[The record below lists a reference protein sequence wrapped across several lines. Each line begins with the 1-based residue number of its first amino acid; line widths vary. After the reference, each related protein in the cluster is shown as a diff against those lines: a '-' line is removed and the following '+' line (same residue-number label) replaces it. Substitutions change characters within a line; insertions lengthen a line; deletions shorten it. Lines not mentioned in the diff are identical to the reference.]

1 MNRKFSVLLRGI
13 ALLTAILLTLPLLAA
28 CKKEQELTEGEPS
41 LTVDE
46 DGVMN
51 FLVKLGAADLQAH
64 AGQTAYLY
72 ELTPGEGV
80 SAINEKSAMLQNKV
94 SSKIRFA
101 FPVTTEDGMD
111 RRCNTYLMTFSD
123 GTIFS
128 EPIPLSNP
136 EVLATNTEPFP
147 NANGIKGMASVSEEL
162 ARSLHSTHTL
172 ISLSASE
179 LLTGDAAASRNGVT
193 VALNEALLEQTDKQV
208 ADAARAGM
216 QISLE
221 LILDPDL
228 SVATG
233 AAIVNLLT
241 DRYKDAESG
250 AVTALI
256 LKDGKPAFVGA
267 DDEVADDVY
276 RASVEKYAQLMGVA
290 HTAMVSRVQNGRVYF
305 GADLKTEKMKSYV
318 ADVYEALNETASVPF
333 GVALYPRSLTGSL
346 LSEQNGEGAPSDDAH
361 GDLLLSDLTD
371 AAEFFSDKLGRTSR
385 LCILGLKISAA
396 DPELQSALYTYAYR
410 AARNAQADFLIYGTP
425 VDDETGLYDSN
436 GLPRPAAECFALA
449 DTSEN
454 LLGETLASNRLGAE
468 WERLNSVRAA
478 RVSITEPANRGVS
491 EDLGKRYFDFS
502 EGDPMGFAA
511 VGTATE
517 PAVVTSES
525 WNGQVMMTAISGG
538 AFGEASG
545 LRCEVTEVKK
555 LRNAHVL
562 SANLLPQ
569 SSGAEEAE
577 VTLLLEGTAADG
589 RAISLRSSL
598 TLPCNEWQAVSFHVR
613 GFTSLMDEN
622 APCSVTLTMEPSSEN
637 APSDAHHALWLH
649 SVNLRQ
655 AAPDYS
661 GILLVGIVAAGFG
674 VGFSVVLILSVQKKK
689 RERRDRA

>member
-1 MNRKFSVLLRGI
+1 MNRKFSASLRGI
-13 ALLTAILLTLPLLAA
+13 ALLTAILLMLPLFAA

-46 DGVMN
+46 DGTVT
-51 FLVKLGAADLQAH
+51 FLLKLGATDLQAH

-72 ELTPGEGV
+72 ELAPGESV

-101 FPVTTEDGMD
+101 FPVTAEDGTD

-123 GTIFS
+123 GTIYS

-136 EVLATNTEPFP
+136 EALATNTEAFP

-179 LLTGDAAASRNGVT
+179 LLAGDVAASWNGVT
-193 VALNEALLEQTDKQV
+193 VALNGALLERTDKQV
-208 ADAARAGM
+208 SDAARAEM

-233 AAIVNLLT
+233 AAVIDLLME
-241 DRYKDAESG
+241 RYDDAESG

-256 LKDGKPAFVGA
+256 LKDGKPAFVGIE
-267 DDEVADDVY
+267 DDAAESAY
-276 RASVEKYAQLMGVA
+276 RDSVERYAQLMRVA
-290 HTAMVSRVQNGRVYF
+290 HTAMVSRARNGRVYF
-305 GADLKTEKMKSYV
+305 GADLHTEEMKSYV
-318 ADVYEALNETASVPF
+318 VDVYEKLKETVSVPF
-333 GVALYPRSLTGSL
+333 GVALYPLSLTESL
-346 LSEQNGEGAPSDDAH
+346 LPEEPVSDERD
-361 GDLLLSDLTD
+361 GKLLLSDLTE
-371 AAEFFSDKLGRTSR
+371 AAEFFSDKLGKRSQ
-385 LCILGLKISAA
+385 LCILGLKISAE
-396 DPELQSALYTYAYR
+396 DPDLQSALYTYAFR
-410 AARNAQADFLIYGTP
+410 AAQNAKADFLIYDTP

-436 GLPRPAAECFALA
+436 GIPRPAAECFALA

-454 LLGETLASNRLGAE
+454 LLGETLASNRLSEE
-468 WERLNSVRAA
+468 WSRLNSIRPT
-478 RVSITEPANRGVS
+478 RVSMEEPANRGVS
-491 EDLGKRYFDFS
+491 DDLGKRYFDFS

-511 VGTATE
+511 AGNATA
-517 PAVVTSES
+517 PAVVNSES
-525 WNGQVMMTAISGG
+525 WNTQVMMSAITTG

-545 LRCEVTEVKK
+545 FRCQVTEVKK

-598 TLPCNEWQAVSFHVR
+598 TLPCNEWQAISFHVR

-622 APCSVTLTMEPSSEN
+622 APCSVTLTMDPLMKSSE
-637 APSDAHHALWLH
+637 SSEEEVHHALWLH

-655 AAPDYS
+655 AAPDLS
-661 GILLVGIVAAGFG
+661 GILLISIVAAGFG
-674 VGFSVVLILSVQKKK
+674 AGFSVVLILSAQKKK
-689 RERRDRA
+689 RQRRDQA

>member
-1 MNRKFSVLLRGI
+1 MNRKFSVPLRGI
-13 ALLTAILLTLPLLAA
+13 ALLTAILLMLPLLAS
-28 CKKEQELTEGEPS
+28 CKKEQELTEGEPY
-41 LTVDE
+41 LTVDG

-51 FLVKLGAADLQAH
+51 FLLKLGAADLQAH

-72 ELTPGEGV
+72 ELTPGETV
-80 SAINEKSAMLQNKV
+80 SAINEKSAMLQNAV

-101 FPVTTEDGMD
+101 FPVTAEDGTD

-123 GTIFS
+123 GTVYS
-128 EPIPLSNP
+128 DPIPLSNP
-136 EVLATNTEPFP
+136 EALATNTAPFP

-172 ISLSASE
+172 ISLSVSE
-179 LLTGDAAASRNGVT
+179 LLTGDVTASWNGVT
-193 VALNEALLEQTDKQV
+193 VALNGALLEQTDRRV
-208 ADAARAGM
+208 TDAAKAQM

-233 AAIVNLLT
+233 AAIVNLLLE
-241 DRYKDAESG
+241 RYDDAESG

-267 DDEVADDVY
+267 EDDAAEQLY

-305 GADLKTEKMKSYV
+305 GAELKTESVKSYV
-318 ADVYEALNETASVPF
+318 ADVYEALKETVSIPF
-333 GVALYPRSLTGSL
+333 GVALYPLSLTGSL
-346 LSEQNGEGAPSDDAH
+346 LSEETVSGERDGE
-361 GDLLLSDLTD
+361 LLLSDLTETAD
-371 AAEFFSDKLGRTSR
+371 FFADELGRTSR
-385 LCILGLKISAA
+385 LCILGLKISAE

-410 AARNAQADFLIYGTP
+410 AAQNAKADFLIYSTP
-425 VDDETGLYDSN
+425 VDEETGLYDSN
-436 GLPRPAAECFALA
+436 GLPRPAANCFALA

-454 LLGETLASNRLGAE
+454 LVGETLASDLLEKE
-468 WERLNSVRAA
+468 WNALKSVRAS
-478 RVSITEPANRGVS
+478 RVSIEEPANRGVS
-491 EDLGKRYFDFS
+491 DDLGKRYFDFS

-511 VGTATE
+511 VGAATA
-517 PAVVTSES
+517 PAVVSSES
-525 WNGQVMMTAISGG
+525 WNTQVMMTAISAGS
-538 AFGEASG
+538 FGEASG

-577 VTLLLEGTAADG
+577 ITLLLEGTASDG

-598 TLPCNEWQAVSFHVR
+598 TLSCNEWQAVSFHVR

-622 APCSVTLTMEPSSEN
+622 APCSVTLTMEPSITE
-637 APSDAHHALWLH
+637 SDGSPTEVHHALWLH

-661 GILLVGIVAAGFG
+661 GLLLIGIVALGFG
-674 VGFSVVLILSVQKKK
+674 VGFSVVLILSVQKKR
-689 RERRDRA
+689 RERRNRA